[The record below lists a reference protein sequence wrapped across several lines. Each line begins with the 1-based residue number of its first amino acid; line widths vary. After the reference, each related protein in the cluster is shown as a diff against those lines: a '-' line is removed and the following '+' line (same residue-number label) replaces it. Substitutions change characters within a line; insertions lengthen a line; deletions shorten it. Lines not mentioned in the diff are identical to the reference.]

1 MATLATNKSLTNR
14 RAVKAPGNIG
24 PQQRLGRYYYAM
36 LLLPMLFYFIFKILP
51 LSGLVLSFRR
61 YVPAG
66 SPYGVSWEG
75 LRYFRLFLNND
86 LFWRAFWNNLIL
98 SGLTL
103 LTVPIPAI
111 FALLLNEVHH
121 IGFKKITQTVS
132 YLPRF
137 MSIVVIAGIIKE
149 FLSPSTGVVNQ
160 MLESL
165 GIEKIFFLMEPQW
178 FRPIFVI
185 SHIWQW
191 TGFGAII
198 YLAAISNIDPQLYE
212 SALTDGANRWQ
223 QTLYITIPGI
233 TPVFVIMLILN
244 IGRILELNFQKVL
257 LLETPLTYETAEVI
271 QTFVFRVGIQNGNIS
286 LATAV
291 GFTESIIAL
300 LMMLSA
306 NWLAEKFGQN
316 ALF

>member
-1 MATLATNKSLTNR
+1 
-14 RAVKAPGNIG
+14 
-24 PQQRLGRYYYAM
+24 M
-36 LLLPMLFYFIFKILP
+36 LLFPILFYFIFKILP
-51 LSGLVLSFRR
+51 LSGLILAFRR

-75 LRYFRLFLNND
+75 LRFFKLFLGND
-86 LFWRAFWNNLIL
+86 LFWRAFRNNIVL

-111 FALLLNEVHH
+111 FALLLNEIDN
-121 IGFKKITQTVS
+121 IGFKKLTQTVS

-137 MSIVVIAGIIKE
+137 MSIVVIAGIIRE
-149 FLSPSTGVVNQ
+149 LLSPSTGVINQ
-160 MLESL
+160 LLELL
-165 GIEKIFFLMEPQW
+165 GFEKIFFLMEPQW
-178 FRPIFVI
+178 FRPMFVL

-198 YLAAISNIDPQLYE
+198 YLARISNIDPQLYE

-233 TPVFVIMLILN
+233 MPVFVIMLILN
-244 IGRILELNFQKVL
+244 IGRVLELNFQKVL

-271 QTFVFRVGIQNGNIS
+271 QTFVFRVGIQQGNIS
-286 LATAV
+286 MATAV
-291 GFTESIIAL
+291 GFTESIIAV

-306 NWLAEKFGQN
+306 NWLADKFGQN